1 MHDLLALT
9 PAGHLV
15 MLRQNNTEPAA
26 VAGDGSARF
35 AAIAECFAASQAQG
49 LIALAD
55 GRPDPTWPLPWTFW
69 REFAAR
75 YLTALCQMPPSSR
88 LIDPIDPPDEADL
101 SRLSLGIPP
110 HARRGIL
117 QRRGAPGGWSDLRA
131 WCSERIGRHG
141 RSSQDSS
148 RRMRRFGAKSPV
160 SPLRRCHGVMWQSM
174 FS

>member
-35 AAIAECFAASQAQG
+35 AIAEGFAQG

-88 LIDPIDPPDEADL
+88 LIDPIEPPYEADL

-110 HARRGIL
+110 CPARNTAASRCSGGSGATSMPGAASGSYGMGRGS
-117 QRRGAPGGWSDLRA
+117 P
-131 WCSERIGRHG
+131 
-141 RSSQDSS
+141 DSS

-174 FS
+174 FP